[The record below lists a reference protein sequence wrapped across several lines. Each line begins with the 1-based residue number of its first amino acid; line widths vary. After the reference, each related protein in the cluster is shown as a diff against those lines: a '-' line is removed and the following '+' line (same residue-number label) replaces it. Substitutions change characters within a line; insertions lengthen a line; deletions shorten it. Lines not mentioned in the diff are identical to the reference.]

1 MSFMSTMCYGQSHE
15 TVLEFGPYDNG
26 TIRDYKTDE
35 RIDKLPKKYTNQ
47 YEEAYCTFLKDTV
60 RIYLLVYDADN
71 MNDNQIV
78 VAMKF
83 ALKTADISF
92 CKGKAG
98 DEIVGFKIADNET
111 TFIALRKDERKSVVM
126 EYPLK
131 NKRYQMVHNYSLQ
144 AQQFAF
150 VLGVNEILEPTKLT
164 EHLMKVSRYFLAI
177 GCLIIGSSNSSLCHL
192 LIDSVNE
199 IVRS

>member
-1 MSFMSTMCYGQSHE
+1 MKQLFIFLLTFMSTMCYGQSHE
-15 TVLEFGPYDNG
+15 TVLEFGPYEYG

-35 RIDKLPKKYTNQ
+35 RIDKLPKKYT
-47 YEEAYCTFLKDTV
+47 
-60 RIYLLVYDADN
+60 
-71 MNDNQIV
+71 
-78 VAMKF
+78 
-83 ALKTADISF
+83 TADISF
-92 CKGKAG
+92 YKGKAG

-150 VLGVNEILEPTKLT
+150 VLGVNEILEPIKFDRAFDESVKIL
-164 EHLMKVSRYFLAI
+164 SRYRVSYYRFK
-177 GCLIIGSSNSSLCHL
+177 
-192 LIDSVNE
+192 
-199 IVRS
+199 

>member
-1 MSFMSTMCYGQSHE
+1 MKQLFIFLLTFMSFMSTMCYGQSHE
-15 TVLEFGPYDNG
+15 TVLEFGPYDYG

-92 CKGKAG
+92 YKGKAG

-111 TFIALRKDERKSVVM
+111 TFIALKKMNE
-126 EYPLK
+126 
-131 NKRYQMVHNYSLQ
+131 SL
-144 AQQFAF
+144 
-150 VLGVNEILEPTKLT
+150 L
-164 EHLMKVSRYFLAI
+164 
-177 GCLIIGSSNSSLCHL
+177 
-192 LIDSVNE
+192 
-199 IVRS
+199 

>member
-1 MSFMSTMCYGQSHE
+1 MKQLFIFLLTFMSFMSTMCYGQSHE

-92 CKGKAG
+92 YKGKAG

-150 VLGVNEILEPTKLT
+150 VLGVNEILEPTKFDRAFDESVKIL
-164 EHLMKVSRYFLAI
+164 SRYRVSYYRFK
-177 GCLIIGSSNSSLCHL
+177 
-192 LIDSVNE
+192 
-199 IVRS
+199 